1 MADRQEHQPG
11 THAPVTGHYEELNL
25 FGTPTGRSPSPS
37 PSLRSVRPQTNAPTM
52 ARGGVTSAVLGIH
65 ANPGGR
71 SLIPSPLVQVQP
83 DAPNS
88 GSVTWRR
95 LRARQP
101 VSDNDPYDDPMR
113 GAYSVSNICFCR
125 DDGGCAGAFHYAGRY
140 RGWVDPCCIADD
152 SRPVQP
158 GTGPWDTAKPKQLR
172 RHQGGSIG
180 AL

>member
-1 MADRQEHQPG
+1 M
-11 THAPVTGHYEELNL
+11 
-25 FGTPTGRSPSPS
+25 
-37 PSLRSVRPQTNAPTM
+37 
-52 ARGGVTSAVLGIH
+52 LGIR

-83 DAPNS
+83 GAPNG

-113 GAYSVSNICFCR
+113 GTYSVSNICFCR
-125 DDGGCAGAFHYAGRY
+125 HDGGCAGAFHYAGRY
-140 RGWVDPCCIADD
+140 RGWVGSCCIADD

-158 GTGPWDTAKPKQLR
+158 GTDPWDTAKPKQLW